1 MGYQESYVTSNNKEH
16 FEKLLKKIQSMGKD
30 YYDEYGTWPV
40 EIITFLKEH
49 TNFRKGQQAIYFVG
63 ERYLQNE
70 LGGRLIGYVDE
81 VFEDLSEDEID
92 DLIEEE
98 MSYNIIKHYT
108 EDVNPKG
115 IWEDAG
121 APLFT
126 VHEEFKFDK
135 EYEFPEGTWGFT
147 DLDDY
152 SNEEDYNDD
161 DEVKFL
167 YKFNLKNYPNSF
179 KIINADIEEGLEY
192 FDGDEDPVEVT
203 YYKSYYIDDIKNNVL
218 RLMRICCKDE
228 KVEDMNDIINTVS
241 DKAYNYLVNELNNH
255 DNITVLWVQVSNTT
269 SAYVIVYDRFGE
281 GCLYDADVL
290 YDLLKQ
296 WGNYRYRYV
305 KNGKVYRITPEMMRR
320 K

>member
-126 VHEEFKFDK
+126 VHEKFEFDK
-135 EYEFPEGTWGFT
+135 EYEFPEWTWGFT

-152 SNEEDYNDD
+152 SNEEDYV
-161 DEVKFL
+161 EFL
-167 YKFNLKNYPNSF
+167 YKFDLRNYPNSF
-179 KIINADIEEGLEY
+179 EIVDEDIEEELEY
-192 FDGDEDPVEVT
+192 IDEDEDPVEVT
-203 YYKSYYIDDIKNNVL
+203 YYKGIYIDDIKNNML
-218 RLMRICCKDE
+218 YLMQIRYEDE
-228 KVEDMNDIINTVS
+228 ERDNMSIVVNAIS
-241 DKAYNYLVNELNNH
+241 DEAYDYLINELNNN
-255 DNITVLWVQVSNTT
+255 DIITVFWSQIYGTT
-269 SAYVIVYDRFGE
+269 SDYIIVYDKFGE
-281 GCLYDADVL
+281 DCLYDVDFL
-290 YDLLKQ
+290 YDLFKQ
-296 WGNYRYRYV
+296 GCGYKYRYV
-305 KNGKVYRITPEMMRR
+305 KNGKIHKITPEMMRR

>member
-126 VHEEFKFDK
+126 VHEKFEFDK
-135 EYEFPEGTWGFT
+135 EYEFPEWTWGFT

-152 SNEEDYNDD
+152 SNEEDYV
-161 DEVKFL
+161 EFL
-167 YKFNLKNYPNSF
+167 YKFDLRNYPNSF
-179 KIINADIEEGLEY
+179 EIVDEDIEEELEY
-192 FDGDEDPVEVT
+192 IDEDEDPVEVT
-203 YYKSYYIDDIKNNVL
+203 YYKGIYIDDIKNNML
-218 RLMRICCKDE
+218 YLMQIRYEDE
-228 KVEDMNDIINTVS
+228 ERDNMSIVVNAIS
-241 DKAYNYLVNELNNH
+241 DEAYDYLINELNNN
-255 DNITVLWVQVSNTT
+255 DNITVFWSQIYGTT
-269 SAYVIVYDRFGE
+269 SDYIIVYDKFGE
-281 GCLYDADVL
+281 DCLYDVDFL
-290 YDLLKQ
+290 YDLFKQ
-296 WGNYRYRYV
+296 GCGYKYRYV
-305 KNGKVYRITPEMMRR
+305 KNGKIHKITPEMMRR